1 MRFDFVI
8 GNPPYQD
15 ETLGENKGFA
25 PPVYNLFLEA
35 AYQVSDV
42 VEMIHPARFL
52 YNAGS
57 TPKTWNRKMLDDPH
71 LKILFHEQNSE
82 AVFPGTD
89 IKGGVVISYRDA
101 TKDYGAIQV
110 YAAYP
115 ELNAIRVKVQPF
127 IKESSL
133 AEIIYTQTRFDL
145 DRLFSDHPEY
155 RAVIGSGGKD
165 RRFRNNIFE
174 KIPLF
179 TEEPVADDDI
189 ETFGVLKNKRCH
201 RFIPRRYVD
210 FSHENLTKWKALI
223 PRANG
228 SGALGE
234 VMSTPLIGGPLIGYT
249 QTFIGI
255 GAFDTQFEAEAAMKY
270 TKTKFCR
277 AMLGILKITQDNDRE
292 TWRCV
297 PLQDFTPSS
306 GIDWLQP
313 ISTIDR
319 QLYRKYGLSDDEI
332 AFIESHVKEMT

>member
-1 MRFDFVI
+1 MRFDFCI

-15 ETLGENKGFA
+15 ETLGDNKGFA

-71 LKILFHEQNSE
+71 LKVLFHEQNSE
-82 AVFPGTD
+82 ALFPGTD

-101 TKDYGAIQV
+101 TKDFGAIQV
-110 YAAYP
+110 YAAFP
-115 ELNAIRVKVQPF
+115 ELNAIRVKVQHY
-127 IKESSL
+127 IIAGSL
-133 AEIIYTQTRFDL
+133 ADIIYTQTRFDL
-145 DRLFSDHPEY
+145 DRLYDDHPEY
-155 RAVIGSGGKD
+155 RAVIGSCGRD

-174 KIPLF
+174 KVPIF
-179 TEEPVADDDI
+179 TEKPTADDDI
-189 ETFGVLKNKRCH
+189 KTFGVLKNKRCQ

-210 FSHENLTKWKALI
+210 QTHENLAKWKTLI

-234 VMSTPLIGGPLIGYT
+234 IMSTPLIGAPSIGYT

-255 GAFDTQFEAEAAMKY
+255 GAFDTEFEAVAAMKY

-277 AMLGILKITQDNDRE
+277 TMLGILKVTQDNDRE
-292 TWRCV
+292 TWRMV
-297 PLQDFTPSS
+297 PLQDFAPASD
-306 GIDWLQP
+306 IDWSQP
-313 ISTIDR
+313 IPAIDQ
-319 QLYRKYGLSDDEI
+319 QLYRKYGLTDDEI
-332 AFIESHVKEMT
+332 TFIESHVKEMT